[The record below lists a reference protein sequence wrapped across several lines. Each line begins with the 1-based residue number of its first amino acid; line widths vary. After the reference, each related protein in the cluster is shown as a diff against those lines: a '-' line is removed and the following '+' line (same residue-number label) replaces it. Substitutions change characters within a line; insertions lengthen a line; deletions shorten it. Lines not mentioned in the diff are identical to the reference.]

1 VASYARGHGHLVVSQ
16 RTGVRLKSFTFTEGF
31 MKHRRVRLGA
41 TLIILAM
48 LTMVSSL
55 AYAQGGAASAS
66 LSGTVVDSSGGVIPG
81 ADVVAKHNATQ
92 GETRTV
98 TDATGKF
105 LINALNPGT
114 YTVTISLMGFKSVVL
129 PDVTITAGVSA
140 AVKNVVM
147 EVGKLEESV
156 VVTGSTEIV
165 QTQSST
171 VATTLTTKQITNVPL
186 PTRNTLDFVA
196 SLPGVTTTGSIRGS
210 TVMGLQASAT
220 NITIDGINV
229 QDNYLK
235 SSDGFFARISPRLDA
250 VEDVSV
256 STANPGAE
264 SAGQGAVQIRFA
276 TRTGTNKFQGSGY
289 WYYRRTNWDTNYFFN
304 IQANQPREAVKVDT
318 RGFRVGGPVLKDK
331 LFYFFNYEQ
340 FDQPGTSP
348 RARTVLTPDAQTGLF
363 TYNGAAAPVNLFTL
377 GAQYGLAN
385 NTFDPTI
392 KQLLADVQST
402 MSKGTTLVTG
412 NPIQLTFNF
421 ANPSSQVR
429 RYPTARVDYNVTPKH
444 RVGVSYY
451 LQQYRSFPDTLNSYD
466 PTYPGFP
473 GAGGQNSDR
482 YSVMGNWRWMIS
494 SSMVSEVRGGATG
507 GPVLFGDGITSS
519 AFTSSFGNM
528 GGFALGTPLMSSPYR
543 SSSSN
548 SRDAPT
554 YVLEDTISWI
564 KNKHSLGIGASFTQ
578 INLNY
583 SYSYYAPT
591 IALGIDANDPANTLN
606 IPVNGVLSP
615 MFSTANFPGANNTDL
630 SNAKSLYALLTGRV
644 TSIGAGAYLNGS
656 TGQYVYN
663 GGSQQLGHEREL
675 GFYVQDGWRAKPNL
689 TLNYGLRYELQL
701 PFVALNNFYSR
712 ALNYA
717 NVFGISGADANGNPN
732 LNQPGVTPGATTQ
745 FQVMKKGDTSYK
757 TDYNNF
763 APSVGAAWRPA
774 VKGGFLKALLSNDP
788 VVRGGYSLSYTREG
802 IQALSGLYSYN
813 PGGSITATRA
823 ASLGNLYTDTSQLP
837 ILFRNASSLGPPNFP
852 LTPAYPLTGTTNDS
866 VNEFD
871 PNTKTPYVHSFNAS
885 FQRTLTKNTALDVRY
900 VGTRMRGGWNIG
912 GRQLNEYDLIES
924 GFLNEFKIAQA
935 NLQANITAG
944 KGNTFAYTGAL
955 GTNPLPITLAYLTAT
970 PSSGAGNTADY
981 TTAYS
986 ANNSAF
992 TSSSYL
998 GYLAFRSP
1006 SPLNMA
1012 TALQTG
1018 SGNTGLF
1025 RNNATSANLPANL
1038 FLLNP
1043 TLGGVWVTGRP
1054 QDSLINNFDAI
1065 QLEVRR
1071 RLAGGLLVQG
1081 SYQYLLRGQSTSLY
1095 TVRLPGQ
1102 LVNTGAPLHQLK
1114 VNWVYELPFGQG
1126 KHFASG
1132 VGRGLNALVGGW
1144 SFDGNLRTQSGNRLD
1159 FGNVRLIGMTDADLQ
1174 KAFKLRFA
1182 NDANGVQRVY
1192 MLPQD
1197 IIDNTIKA
1205 YSTNATST
1213 NGYGVLGA
1221 PTGRY
1226 FQPVNAPLPD
1236 GTSCIS
1242 GYTGQCTGGPLHHYV
1257 TGPAFFRT
1265 DVSLAKRIDITKRVW
1280 ADLRLEVL
1288 NVFNNIDFF
1297 GTTSLSSATVQSNY
1311 EVTSAYKDSS
1321 NTNDPGGRLIQLSWR
1336 VSW

>member
-1 VASYARGHGHLVVSQ
+1 MVA
-16 RTGVRLKSFTFTEGF
+16 
-31 MKHRRVRLGA
+31 
-41 TLIILAM
+41 AM
-48 LTMVSSL
+48 LVLASSL
-55 AYAQGGAASAS
+55 AYAQAGAASAA
-66 LSGTVVDSSGGVIPG
+66 LSGTVVDTSGGVIPG
-81 ADVVAKHNATQ
+81 ADVVSKNNGTQ
-92 GETRTV
+92 AEARTV

-105 LINALNPGT
+105 QINALAPGT
-114 YTVTISLMGFKSVVL
+114 YTVTITLMGFKTVIL

-147 EVGKLEESV
+147 EVGKLEENV
-156 VVTGSTEIV
+156 VVMGSTEIV

-229 QDNYLK
+229 QDNFLK
-235 SSDGFFARISPRLDA
+235 SSDGFFARINPRLDA

-289 WYYRRTNWDTNYFFN
+289 WYYRRTNWNTNYFFN
-304 IQANQPREAVKVDT
+304 IQTNQPREKLKVDT
-318 RGFRVGGPVLKDK
+318 RGFRVGGPILKDK

-340 FDQPGTSP
+340 FDLPATTP
-348 RARTVLTPDAQTGLF
+348 RSRTILTPDAQSGIF
-363 TYNGAAAPVNLFTL
+363 TWNGGPAPVNLFTL
-377 GAQYGLAN
+377 AGLYGLAN
-385 NTFDPTI
+385 NTPDPTI
-392 KQLLADVQST
+392 KQLIADANSTLGKGTVQSIP
-402 MSKGTTLVTG
+402 G
-412 NPIQLTFNF
+412 NPIQLSFAF

-429 RYPTARVDYNVTPKH
+429 RYPTARVDYNVTSKH

-466 PTYPGFP
+466 PSYPGFP

-507 GPVLFGDGITSS
+507 GPVIFGDGITSA
-519 AFTSSFGNM
+519 AFTQSFANM
-528 GGFALGTPLMSSPYR
+528 GGFALSTPLMQSPYR
-543 SSSSN
+543 ASSSN

-564 KNKHSLGIGASFTQ
+564 KNKHSFGMGASFTQ

-583 SYSYYAPT
+583 LYHYYAPG
-591 IALGIDANDPANTLN
+591 IGMGIDTNDPANTLT

-615 MFSTANFPGANNTDL
+615 MFSTANFPGATTTDL

-644 TSIGAGAYLNGS
+644 TSISGSANLNGA

-663 GGSQQLGHEREL
+663 GDTLEQAHEREL
-675 GFYVQDGWRAKPNL
+675 GFYIQDGWRAKPNL
-689 TLNYGLRYELQL
+689 TLNYGIRYEVQF
-701 PFVALNNFYSR
+701 PFVALNNFYSQP
-712 ALNYA
+712 LSYA
-717 NVFGISGADANGNPN
+717 NMFGVSGVDANGNPN
-732 LNQPGVTPGATTQ
+732 LFKPGANTGTGPTQ
-745 FQVMKKGDTSYK
+745 FQVFK
-757 TDYNNF
+757 TGSKAYNTDWNNF

-774 VKGGFLKALLSNDP
+774 VKSAFLKKLLSNDP
-788 VVRGGYSLSYTREG
+788 VFRGGYSMSYTREG
-802 IQALSGLYSYN
+802 IGIVDGLYAYN
-813 PGGSITATRA
+813 PGGSISATRN
-823 ASLGNLYTDTSQLP
+823 ASNGNLYSNVGQLP
-837 ILFRNASSLGPPNFP
+837 LLLRNPGTLGPPSFA
-852 LTPAYPLTGTTNDS
+852 TSPAYPILGTPANYDMAMY
-866 VNEFD
+866 

-900 VGTRMRGGWNIG
+900 VGTRMRGGWVTGN
-912 GRQLNEYDLIES
+912 GRNLDSEYNLLES
-924 GFLNEFKIAQA
+924 NFLSEFKTAQA
-935 NLQANITAG
+935 NLIANIAAKAAG
-944 KGNTFAYTGAL
+944 DNRGGNTFAYTGAA

-970 PSSGAGNTADY
+970 PAAGATNTALY
-981 TTAYS
+981 
-986 ANNSAF
+986 
-992 TSSSYL
+992 TSSVFTNSTWL
-998 GYLAFRSP
+998 GYVGLRNPNP
-1006 SPLNMA
+1006 SSMA
-1012 TALQTG
+1012 SALQTG
-1018 SGNTGLF
+1018 SSTNLYRT
-1025 RNNATSANLPANL
+1025 NATNAGLPANL
-1038 FLLNP
+1038 FIINP
-1043 TLGGVWVTGRP
+1043 EVAGLYVTGRP
-1054 QDSLINNFDAI
+1054 QDSLNNNFDAI

-1081 SYQYLLRGQSTSLY
+1081 SYQYVLRTQSTNNY
-1095 TVRLPGQ
+1095 TLRLPGQ
-1102 LVNTGAPLHQLK
+1102 LVNTSAPLHQLK

-1144 SFDGNLRTQSGNRLD
+1144 SFDGNMRTQSGNRMD

-1174 KAFKLRFA
+1174 KAFKLRFM
-1182 NDANGVQRVY
+1182 NDANGVKRVY
-1192 MLPQD
+1192 MLAQD

-1205 YSTNATST
+1205 YSVSATSA
-1213 NGYGVLGA
+1213 NGYSALGA

-1226 FQPVNAPLPD
+1226 IQPINAPLPD

-1242 GYTGQCTGGPLHHYV
+1242 AYTGQCTGGPLHHYV
-1257 TGPAFFRT
+1257 FGPAFFRT
-1265 DVSLAKRIDITKRVW
+1265 DVSVAKRIDITKRVW
-1280 ADLRLEVL
+1280 ADLRIEVM
-1288 NVFNNIDFF
+1288 NVFNTIDFF
-1297 GTTSLSSATVQSNY
+1297 GTTGTGTTQSSY
-1311 EVTSAYKDSS
+1311 EVGSAYKDSS
-1321 NTNDPGGRLIQLSWR
+1321 NTQDPGGRLIQLSWR